1 MSIAQIWRGPDVDQ
15 TIRPTNAALGLTNSI
30 RSGAGDLSEQ
40 PDTAAR

>member
-15 TIRPTNAALGLTNSI
+15 NIRATNATHGLTNSI
-30 RSGAGDLSEQ
+30 RSGGGDLSEQ